1 MKACSGPTP
10 EVGQRE
16 RCAMSKSSANA
27 EPSMEEILASI
38 RQIISDEDAPGENEA
53 PKEAEP
59 VADEA
64 EAEADGDGETMSEAD
79 LDALFADTPP
89 AGDDAGE
96 EDSSDPA
103 DDAFDAAALAEAEF
117 DAPAM
122 ADDDEGDA
130 DETAGLDGEED
141 DEDVLDLGSLP
152 EMSDEPFDPPSDLD
166 FAEPEPEP
174 EPEIEPEPELDVLAP
189 APVQTAPEPQPVAEP
204 RLLSQDA
211 DQAVS
216 AAFANLANTMLS
228 GNARTLEDLVQDMLR
243 PMLKSWLDENLPT
256 MVEKM
261 VREEIERVARRGPRP

>member
-1 MKACSGPTP
+1 
-10 EVGQRE
+10 
-16 RCAMSKSSANA
+16 MSKSSANA

-89 AGDDAGE
+89 AGNDAGE
-96 EDSSDPA
+96 EESSDPA

-189 APVQTAPEPQPVAEP
+189 ASCRRAASAVA
-204 RLLSQDA
+204 
-211 DQAVS
+211 
-216 AAFANLANTMLS
+216 
-228 GNARTLEDLVQDMLR
+228 GC
-243 PMLKSWLDENLPT
+243 
-256 MVEKM
+256 
-261 VREEIERVARRGPRP
+261 